1 MSLKQIFFPVL
12 SAVFLFSCVS
22 SKKYKK
28 SQTDYATLQT
38 QHVQLQNQLQETTT
52 NCTNEKAELNRKN
65 SELLNDVTNLNRQVA
80 FLKQNNTQALKQLED
95 LSVISSTQAQSIQ

>member
-38 QHVQLQNQLQETTT
+38 QQVQLQNQLQE
-52 NCTNEKAELNRKN
+52 E
-65 SELLNDVTNLNRQVA
+65 
-80 FLKQNNTQALKQLED
+80 
-95 LSVISSTQAQSIQ
+95 IS